1 MTAQRTLTIFGR
13 TMRLGP
19 RSPFFWWALV
29 LPVLFTFL
37 IQGVF
42 GDLFAPSPKLAVVD
56 LGDSEIAAAAEQ
68 LEGVEVSLLDDVA
81 TLTRSVEAHD
91 FDAGLILR
99 QGFDEAVR
107 AGTRPLLEFYVA
119 GESLASN
126 RVILAVTTLD
136 LIRAVEGSTPPID
149 VQVVAL
155 GEEESNIAQR
165 TLPLIAMMAVAVA
178 GAFVPAANL
187 VQEKEDQTLSAV
199 LVTPA
204 TIGDFF
210 GAKGLMGVV
219 LAIFTGIVT
228 LALNDA
234 FGTDPLAMALVLLV
248 AAVMMAELGLMLG
261 AWAPDQNAM
270 FAAWKTGAILIIF
283 PVIFYLFPGL
293 PQWIAQLGPTYY
305 FLNPLFD
312 LAIGGAALSDVYGN
326 LLIGAGICVALLPL
340 VIWSARRLERRMA
353 SA

>member
-1 MTAQRTLTIFGR
+1 MTLRRTWTIFAR

-37 IQGVF
+37 VQGVF
-42 GDLFAPSPKLAVVD
+42 GDLFAPAPTLAIVD
-56 LGDSEIAAAAEQ
+56 LGNSEVAAGAEA
-68 LEGVEVSLLDDVA
+68 LDGIEVSRVDDVE
-81 TLTRSVEAHD
+81 TLTTAVEAHD

-99 QGFDEAVR
+99 DGFDEALR
-107 AGTRPLLEFYVA
+107 AGTRPLLELYVA

-126 RVILAVTTLD
+126 RVVLAVTTLD
-136 LIRAVEGSTPPID
+136 LIRTVEGSTPPID
-149 VQVVAL
+149 VSVVSL
-155 GEEESNIAQR
+155 GEEAATITAR

-187 VQEKEDQTLSAV
+187 VQEKEDQTMNAV

-210 GAKGLMGVV
+210 AAKALMGVV
-219 LAIFTGIVT
+219 LAIATGVMT
-228 LALNDA
+228 LALNNA
-234 FGTDPLAMALVLLV
+234 FGSQPLALTLVIVV
-248 AAVMMAELGLMLG
+248 AAIMMAELGLLLG
-261 AWAPDQNAM
+261 SWAPDQNAM

-283 PVIFYLFPGL
+283 PVIFYLFPTL

-305 FLNPLFD
+305 FLNPLFE
-312 LAIGGAALSDVYGN
+312 LAIGGATFSDVIGT
-326 LLIGAGICVALLPL
+326 LLVALAVCVALLP
-340 VIWSARRLERRMA
+340 VVVWSARRLEQRMA
-353 SA
+353 SV

>member
-1 MTAQRTLTIFGR
+1 
-13 TMRLGP
+13 MRLGP
-19 RSPFFWWALV
+19 RSPFFWWALA

-42 GDLFAPSPKLAVVD
+42 GDLFAPSPTLAVVD
-56 LGDSEIAAAAEQ
+56 LGESAITNAAND
-68 LEGVEVSLLDDVA
+68 LTGIEVSLLDDPDFLLA
-81 TLTRSVEAHD
+81 AVEAHD

-99 QGFDEAVR
+99 DGFDEALR
-107 AGTRPLLEFYVA
+107 AGARPLLEFYVA

-126 RVILAVTTLD
+126 RVILAGTTID
-136 LIRAVEGSTPPID
+136 LVRSVEGSTPPID
-149 VQVVAL
+149 VEVVAL
-155 GEEESNIAQR
+155 GEAEMSVAQR

-187 VQEKEDQTLSAV
+187 VQEKEDKTLNAV
-199 LVTPA
+199 VVTPA

-210 GAKGLMGVV
+210 AAKGLMGVV
-219 LAIFTGIVT
+219 LAVVTGTVT

-234 FGTDPLAMALVLLV
+234 FGSDPLAMALVLLV
-248 AAVMMAELGLMLG
+248 AAVMMAELGLLLG

-283 PVIFYLFPGL
+283 PVIFYLFPTL
-293 PQWIAQLGPTYY
+293 PQWIAKLGPTYY

-312 LAIGGAALSDVYGN
+312 LAIADASLSDVIGT
-326 LLIGAGICVALLPL
+326 LLIAGAISVAFLPP
-340 VIWSARRLERRMA
+340 VIWSARRLEKKMA
-353 SA
+353 AAS

>member
-1 MTAQRTLTIFGR
+1 MTLRSTLTIFAR

-19 RSPFFWWALV
+19 RSPFFWWALA

-37 IQGVF
+37 VQGVF
-42 GDLFAPSPKLAVVD
+42 GDLFAPSPTLVVVD
-56 LGDSEIAAAAEQ
+56 FGNSEVAARAET
-68 LEGVEVSLLDDVA
+68 LEGVDVFRLDDVES
-81 TLTRSVEAHD
+81 LTQAVEAHD

-99 QGFDEAVR
+99 EGFDEALR

-126 RVILAVTTLD
+126 RVVLAITTLD

-149 VQVVAL
+149 VSVVSL
-155 GEEESNIAQR
+155 GAEAIGTAQR

-187 VQEKEDQTLSAV
+187 VQEKEDRTMNAV

-210 GAKGLMGVV
+210 GAKALMGVV
-219 LAIFTGIVT
+219 LAVMTGVVT
-228 LALNDA
+228 LALNNT
-234 FGTDPLAMALVLLV
+234 FGSDPLAMMMVIGV
-248 AAVMMAELGLMLG
+248 AAIMMAELGLVLG

-283 PVIFYLFPGL
+283 PVIFYLFPTL

-305 FLNPLFD
+305 FLNPLFE
-312 LAIGGAALSDVYGN
+312 LAIGGARLSDVIGN
-326 LLIGAGICVALLPL
+326 LAVALAVCVALLPL
-340 VIWSARRLERRMA
+340 VVWSARRLEQRMA
-353 SA
+353 ST